1 MKTTDIILFKHEKD
15 SRYLQLSYSASTRNE
30 MLNSNILSHVDLSSC
45 QRIQES
51 EFEATHVVVGI
62 SYGGSCNMRFKK
74 VCPLITIFAL
84 CSNAFIL
91 QKKSAIDN
99 RKFENLS
106 VTAQG
111 EVFGISTGSHSIVDL
126 LTDESYQDFSKNLEI
141 EVGSINVLYFSFHH
155 YSALYY

>member
-74 VCPLITIFAL
+74 VC
-84 CSNAFIL
+84 
-91 QKKSAIDN
+91 
-99 RKFENLS
+99 
-106 VTAQG
+106 
-111 EVFGISTGSHSIVDL
+111 L
-126 LTDESYQDFSKNLEI
+126 LTK
-141 EVGSINVLYFSFHH
+141 
-155 YSALYY
+155 